1 MIKNQT
7 DPTEITVKI
16 NRLSTLLTTGLL
28 SGVIAALLNIIYMYL
43 HESLTSF
50 SIPEVINIGSVA
62 IASLIPG
69 IISGIFYFML
79 RRVMTDKKAMLTFL
93 ITLFVFVLLSLL
105 GPLSSELPNGTITPR
120 GFQGLTIPMHIIAV
134 LLYSTMLVRSV
145 PTS

>member
-7 DPTEITVKI
+7 EPIEITVKI

-50 SIPEVINIGSVA
+50 SIPEVINIGSVT

-79 RRVMTDKKAMLTFL
+79 RRIMSDKKAMTTFL
-93 ITLFVFVLLSLL
+93 ITLFVFVLLSLF
-105 GPLSSELPNGTITPR
+105 GPLSSELPNGIITPQ
-120 GFQGLTIPMHIIAV
+120 GFKGLTIPMHIIAV
-134 LLYSTMLVRSV
+134 GIYSTMLVRSV

>member
-69 IISGIFYFML
+69 IISGIFYFIL
-79 RRVMTDKKAMLTFL
+79 RRVM
-93 ITLFVFVLLSLL
+93 
-105 GPLSSELPNGTITPR
+105 
-120 GFQGLTIPMHIIAV
+120 
-134 LLYSTMLVRSV
+134 
-145 PTS
+145 